1 VKRNELSWTIG
12 GPQGSGVD
20 SSANAFGRAV
30 TFGGLHV
37 YGRREYYS
45 NIKGEHSYFQIRVAG
60 HPIGA
65 HVDPINVLATFDEET
80 AFRHFP
86 HVTDDGA
93 ILYDPAQVNTKY
105 TDIPTIEKR
114 VKRDLG
120 RYLEARGGGE
130 TLGDALRTAEARG
143 VRLCPV
149 PFQDYLNAIA
159 KEFQVDQLS
168 SIARMVNLMAVG
180 GSFGLLGFEF
190 ERVEQAIQSLF
201 AKRPKVATM
210 NLAGARRAYDL
221 VHDQFGEGFA
231 YRLEP
236 IPSAPRLLLTGAQA
250 VALGKILGGCR
261 FQTYYPITP
270 ASDESEYLEAH
281 QNFDAHAPTGE
292 GEETAFLQE
301 HAQSLLV
308 IQTEDEIAAVTM
320 ATGAA
325 IAGAR
330 AATCTSGPG
339 FCLMMEGLG
348 WAGINEVPLVITLY
362 QRAGPSTGIPT
373 RHEQGDLRFAI
384 HAGHGDSPR
393 IILASGDLVEGFY
406 DAVTVFNWAERY
418 QLPVIHLVDKALANS
433 NMTLPVFDTRG
444 VPIDRGVTIGNGG
457 ALDVAE
463 EYRRFKFTA
472 DGISPRALVGTP
484 GTLFWN
490 TGDEHDEFGHITEDP
505 ELRNL
510 MMDKRMGKLDLALRE
525 IDEADKV
532 LYHGPK
538 DADTVIVSWGSTK
551 GAILDA
557 IGRLE
562 AEGIRV
568 GFLQL
573 RLLLPFPVPE
583 VTRHLAKAKRLIDI
597 EMNYSAQLAGLI
609 REKTGFAVDDTV
621 VKFNGRPIS
630 ADEVEAAVRGIVAGK
645 TRGRVVLTFG
655 T

>member
-1 VKRNELSWTIG
+1 MSRPTAGTTSRSGPTTLPSPPPSAAWPSGSGSPAPSPVRSGRGRHGAPCAGSTESPVAVGAGNLSNTLGDCFRSRVRGLSLGGSTVKRNELSWTIG

-325 IAGAR
+325 IAGVR

-339 FCLMMEGLG
+339 
-348 WAGINEVPLVITLY
+348 
-362 QRAGPSTGIPT
+362 
-373 RHEQGDLRFAI
+373 
-384 HAGHGDSPR
+384 
-393 IILASGDLVEGFY
+393 
-406 DAVTVFNWAERY
+406 
-418 QLPVIHLVDKALANS
+418 
-433 NMTLPVFDTRG
+433 
-444 VPIDRGVTIGNGG
+444 
-457 ALDVAE
+457 
-463 EYRRFKFTA
+463 
-472 DGISPRALVGTP
+472 
-484 GTLFWN
+484 
-490 TGDEHDEFGHITEDP
+490 
-505 ELRNL
+505 
-510 MMDKRMGKLDLALRE
+510 
-525 IDEADKV
+525 
-532 LYHGPK
+532 
-538 DADTVIVSWGSTK
+538 
-551 GAILDA
+551 
-557 IGRLE
+557 
-562 AEGIRV
+562 
-568 GFLQL
+568 
-573 RLLLPFPVPE
+573 
-583 VTRHLAKAKRLIDI
+583 
-597 EMNYSAQLAGLI
+597 
-609 REKTGFAVDDTV
+609 
-621 VKFNGRPIS
+621 
-630 ADEVEAAVRGIVAGK
+630 
-645 TRGRVVLTFG
+645 
-655 T
+655 